1 MLLILSRKFAAI
13 FADIQYLLVNI
24 DIVSAYTIKADFMK
38 SHISF
43 SMSQTTLSLRAW
55 RKLVLVRLNLTLNTT
70 FGSKTM
76 ATRISSCSL
85 FLYLPQATI
94 RFKEKK

>member
-43 SMSQTTLSLRAW
+43 SICRKQLSR
-55 RKLVLVRLNLTLNTT
+55 
-70 FGSKTM
+70 
-76 ATRISSCSL
+76 
-85 FLYLPQATI
+85 
-94 RFKEKK
+94 